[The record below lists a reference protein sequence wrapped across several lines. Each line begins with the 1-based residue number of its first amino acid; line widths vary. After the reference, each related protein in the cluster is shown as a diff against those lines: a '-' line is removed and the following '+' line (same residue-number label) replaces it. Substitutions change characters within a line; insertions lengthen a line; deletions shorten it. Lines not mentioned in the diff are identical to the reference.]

1 MSTRMIITTFEEDLL
16 GLSDFR
22 ARLEKFIITEE
33 RYVEGGLV
41 LALSSKYGSGKTTF
55 LNMWKAQLESDSGKS
70 VADFVIY
77 LNAWE
82 SDYYGDPLF
91 AIISALVEQ
100 LNKEEEKANDLI
112 AAAKDFG
119 WFSTA
124 IAGQVVKKFTG
135 VDAFAAGEVAEKK
148 KKKSPDTTVLPPDSF
163 TLYMQRKAAM
173 EALKVAIQEFVDQS
187 KPRVIFLVD
196 ELDRCRPDYA
206 ISYLETIKHIFD
218 LNGAV
223 FILAADR
230 NQLENSAKTAFGRN
244 LDFEEYYRK
253 FIHREVSL
261 PPISEEGYKKLA
273 DDYISRYLEHED
285 NRFCMMPL
293 DTHRRENISEL
304 IGGLK
309 LTPRQIQEVFRIL
322 GHILSTSEE
331 KRGKI
336 LWCLGLGSILMASLK
351 VGNIQAYNQI
361 GNNSLPPNEA
371 KKLLSFL
378 ETSSIRWWFLII
390 HTGGGLRLNEG
401 ETIQEVLVKENLA
414 AKDELEN
421 EDLELRQFNQ
431 GWGRYGYGGPRI
443 TEIYNKIEQVIQWN

>member
-1 MSTRMIITTFEEDLL
+1 MTITTFEEDLL

-22 ARLEKFIITEE
+22 ARLEKFIVTEE

-55 LNMWKAQLESDSGKS
+55 LNMWKSSLESTSGER
-70 VADFVIY
+70 VADFVVY

-100 LNKEEEKANDLI
+100 LNQEEEKANDLI

-124 IAGQVVKKFTG
+124 IAGQIVKKFTG
-135 VDAFAAGEVAEKK
+135 VDAVAAGEVAEKK
-148 KKKSPDTTVLPPDSF
+148 KNKSADTTALSHDAF
-163 TLYMQRKAAM
+163 TLYMQRKEAM

-261 PPISEEGYKKLA
+261 PPISEEGYKRLS
-273 DDYISRYLEHED
+273 DDYISRYLEHE
-285 NRFCMMPL
+285 NSRFCMMPL
-293 DTHRRENISEL
+293 DTYRRENISEF

-331 KRGKI
+331 KQGRI
-336 LWCLGLGSILMASLK
+336 LWCLGVGSILMASLK
-351 VGNIQAYNQI
+351 VGNSQAYNQI

-390 HTGGGLRLNEG
+390 YTGGGLRLNEG
-401 ETIQEVLVKENLA
+401 DTIQEVLIKENLA
-414 AKDELEN
+414 DKDEFEK
-421 EDLELRQFNQ
+421 EKLELEQLNQ
-431 GWGRYGYGGPRI
+431 GWGRYGHGGPRM

>member
-1 MSTRMIITTFEEDLL
+1 MSTRMTITTFEEDLL

-22 ARLEKFIITEE
+22 ERLEKFIVTEE
-33 RYVEGGLV
+33 RYVEGSLV

-55 LNMWKAQLESDSGKS
+55 LNMWKSSLESTRGES
-70 VADFVIY
+70 VADFVVY

-100 LNKEEEKANDLI
+100 LNQEEEKANDLI

-124 IAGQVVKKFTG
+124 IAGQIVKKLTG
-135 VDAFAAGEVAEKK
+135 VDAVAAGEVAEKK
-148 KKKSPDTTVLPPDSF
+148 KKKSADTTVLSPDSF
-163 TLYMQRKAAM
+163 TLYMQRKDAM
-173 EALKVAIQEFVDQS
+173 ETLKVAIQAFVDQS

-261 PPISEEGYKKLA
+261 PPISEEGYKKLS
-273 DDYISRYLEHED
+273 DDYISRYLEHE
-285 NRFCMMPL
+285 NSRFCMMPL
-293 DTHRRENISEL
+293 DTYRREDISEF

-331 KRGKI
+331 RQGKI
-336 LWCLGLGSILMASLK
+336 LWCLGVGSILMASLK
-351 VGNIQAYNQI
+351 VGNSQAYNQI

-378 ETSSIRWWFLII
+378 ETSAIRWWFLII
-390 HTGGGLRLNEG
+390 YTGGGLRLNEG
-401 ETIQEVLVKENLA
+401 DTIQEVLIEENLA
-414 AKDELEN
+414 DKDEFEKEKL
-421 EDLELRQFNQ
+421 DLGQLNQ
-431 GWGRYGYGGPRI
+431 GWGRYGHGGARM

>member
-1 MSTRMIITTFEEDLL
+1 MTITTFKEDLL

-22 ARLEKFIITEE
+22 ARLENFIVTEE

-55 LNMWKAQLESDSGKS
+55 LKMWKSSLEKTGGNS
-70 VADFVIY
+70 VADFVVY

-100 LNKEEEKANDLI
+100 LNQEEEKANDLI
-112 AAAKDFG
+112 EAAKDFG

-124 IAGQVVKKFTG
+124 IAGQIVKKFTG
-135 VDAFAAGEVAEKK
+135 VDAISAGEVAEKK
-148 KKKSPDTTVLPPDSF
+148 KKNRSAEPVLSPDTF
-163 TLYMQRKAAM
+163 TLYMQRKEAM
-173 EALKVAIQEFVDQS
+173 QALKIAIQAFVDQS

-230 NQLENSAKTAFGRN
+230 NQLENSAKTAFGRA

-261 PPISEEGYKKLA
+261 PPISEEGYKRLS
-273 DDYISRYLEHED
+273 DDYISKYLEHE
-285 NRFCMMPL
+285 NGRFCMMPL
-293 DTHRRENISEL
+293 DSYGRDNISEF
-304 IGGLK
+304 IGVLK

-336 LWCLGLGSILMASLK
+336 PWCLGVGSILMASLK
-351 VGNIQAYNQI
+351 VGNSQVYNRI
-361 GNNSLPPNEA
+361 GNNSLTPNEA
-371 KKLLSFL
+371 KELLSL
-378 ETSSIRWWFLII
+378 LDTDSIRWWFLII
-390 HTGGGLRLNEG
+390 YTGGGLRLNEG
-401 ETIQEVLVKENLA
+401 VTIQEVLIEENLV
-414 AKDELEN
+414 DEDEFKN
-421 EDLELRQFNQ
+421 KKLELGQYTQ
-431 GWGRYGYGGPRI
+431 GWGNYGHGKPRML
-443 TEIYNKIEQVIQWN
+443 EIYNKIEQVIQWN